1 MQITTGERIEQHYR
15 RFAQMTDVLS
25 VAKSYLR
32 ISKKFPS
39 VWCPGCGLGII
50 ETAIIEAIYNKKVPR
65 DKVVLV
71 AGIGCTGRM
80 PTYLDF
86 NTVHVTHG
94 RAIPAATGIKMA
106 NPELHVFTIMGDGD
120 AAAIGGNHL
129 IHAARR
135 NIDIDAII
143 VNNYIY
149 GMTGGQYSPTTPL
162 GAIASTAPYGQ
173 FEPPFDICH
182 LMVGA
187 GASFVARTTA
197 FHPRTITSLVE
208 TAMDKKGFTVIEIL
222 SNCHTTF
229 GRRNQQATAVE
240 SMRWLKENTL
250 SKEQWISTPEE
261 KRAGKI
267 MTGIFQD
274 IVKPEYIE
282 NYENMAEATRIE
294 EQHRLKLVSK
304 QPPPEIPPRKK
315 SYPEPVKMRFSGSG
329 GQGLVLAGVIYGR
342 AAAIYDKRNAT
353 QTQSYG
359 PEARGGASKS
369 DIIISDS
376 EIDHPV
382 AEELDVLLC
391 MNKESYNRYKKDLK
405 QGGIL
410 IVDPLQIPSVTPEE
424 GYSIRFTEIAQNIVG
439 KIITANVVA
448 LGALS
453 ILVPCVSAEA
463 ILASLKDTVPAAFLD
478 INIKA
483 FEEGIKAAQELK
495 RN

>member
-1 MQITTGERIEQHYR
+1 
-15 RFAQMTDVLS
+15 MTDVLS

-50 ETAIIEAIYNKKVPR
+50 EAAITEAIYNKKVPR
-65 DKVVLV
+65 DKVVFV
-71 AGIGCTGRM
+71 SGIGCTGRM

-106 NPELHVFTIMGDGD
+106 NPDLHVFTIMGDGD

-187 GASFVARTTA
+187 GASFVARTSAYHTK
-197 FHPRTITSLVE
+197 TITSLVE
-208 TAMDKKGFTVIEIL
+208 TAMEKKGFTVIEIL

-229 GRRNQQATAVE
+229 GRRNKQASAVE

-250 SKEQWISTPEE
+250 SREQWITTPEE

-282 NYENMAEATRIE
+282 NYEKMAEAIRHKVKEGISIADK
-294 EQHRLKLVSK
+294 EQADIGSGKIS
-304 QPPPEIPPRKK
+304 
-315 SYPEPVKMRFSGSG
+315 SDEPVKMRFSGSG

-342 AAAIYDKRNAT
+342 ASAIYEKLNAT

-359 PEARGGASKS
+359 PEARGGSSRS
-369 DIIISDS
+369 DVIISNKP
-376 EIDHPV
+376 IDYPV
-382 AEELDVLLC
+382 AEEIDILLA
-391 MNKESYNRYKKDLK
+391 MNKESYSRYKKNLK
-405 QGGIL
+405 KGGLL
-410 IVDPLQIPSVTPEE
+410 IVDSLYVPGIPQSE
-424 GYSIRFTEIAQNIVG
+424 GFSIPFTEISQSLAG
-439 KIITANVVA
+439 KPIMANVAA
-448 LGALS
+448 LGSISVLAPYVSSKAL
-453 ILVPCVSAEA
+453 LSA
-463 ILASLKDTVPAAFLD
+463 LKDTVPSAFLET
-478 INIKA
+478 NIKV
-483 FEEGIKAAQELK
+483 FEEGIKAAKELQGK
-495 RN
+495 E